1 MPRVHINKKKYILQ
15 DFREWIVGRMHTL
28 KKSHADMGKLL
39 GISQPAFSNRLKKSN
54 FDYSQ
59 ILEILKILEATDE
72 EILKF
77 MRL

>member
-15 DFREWIVGRMHTL
+15 DFREWVVGRMHTL
-28 KKSHADMGKLL
+28 KKSQSDMGKLL
-39 GISQPAFSNRLKKSN
+39 GISQPAFSNRLENSK

-72 EILKF
+72 EILRF

>member
-15 DFREWIVGRMHTL
+15 DFREWMVGRMRTL
-28 KKSHADMGKLL
+28 KKSQADMGRLL
-39 GISQPAFSNRLKKSN
+39 GISQPAFSNRLEKSN
-54 FDYSQ
+54 FEYSQ
-59 ILEILKILEATDE
+59 ILEILKELEATDE

>member
-1 MPRVHINKKKYILQ
+1 M
-15 DFREWIVGRMHTL
+15 VGRMHTL
-28 KKSHADMGKLL
+28 KKSHADMGTLL

-59 ILEILKILEATDE
+59 ILEILKVLEATDE